1 MEYSCFATMIFE
13 RYTFAPEGEQGE
25 SKEDEAHWKGL
36 VVLLKLQC
44 MMIYECLM
52 IWGVPKNI

>member
-1 MEYSCFATMIFE
+1 MIFE